1 MTDFSK
7 SVIDTIRTLSMDA
20 VQQANSGHPGTPMAL
35 APTAFTLYD
44 KFLKFD
50 PANPD
55 WFNRDRFILSC
66 GHASMLLYSILHLT
80 GFDVSLDDIK
90 NFRQLKSKTP
100 GHPEYRH
107 TAGVETT
114 TGPLGQGAGN
124 SVGMAIAKKWLAERF
139 NKPGFDIISYKVI
152 SIVSDGD
159 IMEGISTEAAS
170 LAGHFK
176 LDDLVWIYDNN
187 SITIDGRTD
196 LTFSDDIEMRF
207 KSFGWNVLR
216 INDANDLEDI
226 NSKISEALNNKG
238 KPTIIILD
246 SVIGYGSPNKQ
257 DKADAHGAP
266 LGEDEVKLTKE
277 YYGLDPEKKFYVP
290 EELEKFKEEKLK
302 AGEILSGDW
311 NNLFDKYKE
320 SFPDEAKELQMIIH
334 GELPPDIEIAT
345 DVFNDTPPATATRV
359 LNGKVLN
366 SVAKS
371 LPWLIGG
378 SADLSESNNVVI
390 KDAGVFGAD
399 NFSGRNIHFGIR
411 EHAMGA
417 IANGMRLCKLR
428 PFTGTF
434 LMFADYMRPAIR
446 LAALMKL
453 NVNFIFSHDSIGL
466 GEDGPTHQPV
476 EHLAALRAI
485 PNLDVFRPADDKE
498 IEVMWKHILNT
509 DDRPVASILS
519 RQKVPMIDRTKYN
532 SADGAMKG
540 GYIVADSD
548 NPQVILIGTGSE
560 LHLCIEAFE
569 ILKEQGINTRV
580 VSMPCTELFDRQSK
594 DYRDEVI
601 PPSIKN
607 RISVEAGVTSCWHKY
622 VGDNGV
628 SIGLDTFGESA
639 PAEELYKHFGIT
651 TERIVEVVKS
661 F

>member
-1 MTDFSK
+1 MNNLSK
-7 SVIDTIRTLSMDA
+7 IAIDTIRTLSMDA

-35 APTAFTLYD
+35 APAAFVLYD
-44 KFLKFD
+44 KILRYD
-50 PANPD
+50 PKAPD
-55 WFNRDRFILSC
+55 WFDRDRFILSC

-80 GFDVSLDDIK
+80 GFDISLDDIK

-100 GHPEYRH
+100 GHPEYGH

-124 SVGMAIAKKWLAERF
+124 SVGMAMAKKWFAARF

-152 SIVSDGD
+152 TIVSDGD

-176 LDDLVWIYDNN
+176 LDDLIWIYDNN
-187 SITIDGRTD
+187 RITIDGRTD

-207 KSFGWNVLR
+207 KSFGWNVTR
-216 INDANDLEDI
+216 ISDANDTEDI
-226 NSKISEALNNKG
+226 YKKVSSAVSNTGAPSM
-238 KPTIIILD
+238 IILD

-257 DKADAHGAP
+257 DTADAHGAP
-266 LGEDEVKLTKE
+266 LGEEEIKLTKQ
-277 YYGLDPEKKFYVP
+277 YYGLDPERKFFVP
-290 EELEKFKEEKLK
+290 EELNEFTQNKITEGKQ
-302 AGEILSGDW
+302 
-311 NNLFDKYKE
+311 KYQKWQE
-320 SFPDEAKELQMIIH
+320 LYNEYRLQYPDEAKELDMIIS
-334 GELPPDIEIAT
+334 GGLPQ
-345 DVFNDTPPATATRV
+345 DVTESTNVFSENQPATATRV

-366 SVAKS
+366 SVAS
-371 LPWLIGG
+371 ALPWMIGG

-390 KDAGVFGAD
+390 KNTGVFGVDDYA
-399 NFSGRNIHFGIR
+399 GRNIHFGIR

-417 IANGMRLCKLR
+417 IANGLRLCKLR

-466 GEDGPTHQPV
+466 GEDGPTHQPI

-498 IEVMWKHILNT
+498 VEVMWKYILNSEE
-509 DDRPVASILS
+509 RPVASILS

-532 SADGAMKG
+532 PAGGAMKG

-548 NPQVILIGTGSE
+548 NPSVILIGTGSE
-560 LHLCIEAFE
+560 LHLCIQAFE
-569 ILKEQGINTRV
+569 ELKSSGINVRV
-580 VSMPCTELFDRQSK
+580 VSMPCFEEFDRQPK
-594 DYRDEVI
+594 EYRDSVL
-601 PPSIKN
+601 PPEIKN
-607 RISVEAGVTSCWHKY
+607 RISVEAGVTSCWYKY
-622 VGDNGV
+622 VGDTGI

-639 PAEELYKHFGIT
+639 PAEKLYEHFGIT
-651 TERIVEVVKS
+651 SERIVELVKK